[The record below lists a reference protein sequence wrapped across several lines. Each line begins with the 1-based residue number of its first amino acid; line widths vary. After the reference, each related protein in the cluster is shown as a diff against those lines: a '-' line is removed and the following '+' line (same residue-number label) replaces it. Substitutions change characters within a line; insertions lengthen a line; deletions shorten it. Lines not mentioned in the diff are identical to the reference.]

1 MCQFDTVKQGINV
14 HGSFPVFLSLELR
27 YIGTLYFEEKIDILM
42 TNIKITIEIEIEIS
56 NHF

>member
-27 YIGTLYFEEKIDILM
+27 YIGTLYFEEKINILM
-42 TNIKITIEIEIEIS
+42 TNIKITIEIEIS